1 MGFDNIIENDKE
13 WKSSTNYIIIKN
25 NICKTMKEINDSI
38 NKCIDD
44 KKKNNKSLFENF
56 EKNNVDYKKAEEYK
70 KKKIKEQNK
79 TNKPKFN
86 NNNYNLLL
94 NFTLK
99 GLLLKLSNITKCKN
113 IFNKKNYKKLKIC

>member
-38 NKCIDD
+38 NKSIDD

-113 IFNKKNYKKLKIC
+113 IFKKKNYKKLKIC